1 MATRRTPLYKRI
13 AELTG
18 GRAVRHDQYPSA
30 VIAICRKLFQFGHNI
45 EAVSEMTGVPVD
57 SIRRWATQPQDIWTR
72 KVPMQASLK
81 MPESTADRLCLAAE
95 LLWLARGKR

>member
-1 MATRRTPLYKRI
+1 MKRRAPLYKRI

-30 VIAICRKLFQFGHNI
+30 VIAICRKLFQAGHDV
-45 EAVSEMTGVPVD
+45 EAISEMTGVPFN
-57 SIRRWATQPQDIWTR
+57 SIQRWATQPHDIWTR
-72 KVPMQASLK
+72 KVPMQPCLK

-95 LLWLARGKR
+95 LLWLARRPK

>member
-1 MATRRTPLYKRI
+1 MKNSVPLYKRI

-30 VIAICRKLFQFGHNI
+30 VIAICRKLFQSGRSI
-45 EAVSEMTGVPVD
+45 DAISQMTGVPVD
-57 SIRRWATQPQDIWTR
+57 SIRRWATQPHDIWTR

-81 MPESTADRLCLAAE
+81 MPESTADRLCLVAE
-95 LLWLARGKR
+95 LLWLARKGR